1 MYRYP
6 SNRVFFWLAL
16 GLLSL
21 RCDAFEPLAVEVP
34 LPPALRGQPVW
45 LAEVLDSGRFAVGF
59 EGGVAIGTPPDGWR
73 IVASPNGQVV
83 RVASAAHQR
92 LFVAGHGVAFFAE
105 TGTPQ
110 PIEHLSGEIIHAEAV
125 ADGWLA
131 AGGGGVWHVKP
142 NGDAQLLLA
151 PIVGAKGPYRLC
163 RVDGDLV
170 ISSLDMAPM
179 VWNGGKLVAAPAYAQ
194 FGHQEIGDSTG
205 PLRLTSKG
213 IRDRGNRPIFPPK
226 SDRLL
231 LKAGIVGLAESGP
244 WILAP
249 TFSHGLYALD
259 RDNGDVAWTARKF
272 GGIYYL
278 KRREGSLLLG
288 TASGLFAFSDP
299 SQTQFLDVGGKSI
312 LGLNADDLSVGTLIT
327 ADGVC
332 DLSDANKNDPS
343 MQWPDQDGASV
354 QDGRLCFGSRRTNLL
369 TRYVNGLAVV
379 GDTAAVAQDQG
390 LTFLDRDGTSRFT
403 AIPAI
408 AGSLATDGRQF
419 LVGTATQGVQVVAAD
434 GRIAGQLG
442 AGRATART
450 VRPGKAVLLFWD
462 GTILDSDAS
471 TLGRIPW
478 GNPRDAAFVQDRL
491 AVLVTRPD
499 RDPVVGLLEG
509 DIWAPLEIPGLAEI
523 GAEKIAANAD
533 FLFAAGP
540 RGVIRVRLP
549 LAPSQPPAADWSWS
563 APVREGRVEL
573 PAASADRVSV
583 RNRTLELA
591 PAPATFL
598 RLRKAD
604 GTWETLRAG
613 ADFFL
618 PVGWGETP
626 VTLQAERN
634 GLRAETAFTIVRP
647 WPWWLRPWAWPL
659 HALVFGGMVYG
670 LVRWRTHT
678 LRQHNLELEAR
689 VNERTAQLRK
699 ATAAKEEFLASISHE
714 IRNPLN
720 GVVGICAMLADRDV
734 GPGERVLVRTL
745 GGCADQLRSMLD
757 DILDFS
763 RIDRTQVT
771 LTNVDFEAGALVEEA
786 ARAMD
791 PELAA
796 CALML
801 PEQAAWLHGD
811 SGKLRQ
817 IVCNLIS
824 NALKY
829 GVPREAGVEVR
840 LTPAGAGR
848 SRLRLAVRNSG
859 PTIPPDELN
868 RLFDSFQRGRNT
880 ANIPGSGLG
889 LAVCRR
895 LAQAMGGRITAA
907 SQDGVTEFALEVTL
921 ANAQPPAPKAGAPK
935 AVSRALAI
943 EDEDYNR
950 IALGHV
956 LKQLGYEVHWADDG
970 AAAIKL
976 AAANQYDLVLT
987 DWRLPDTDGGTLCK
1001 QLVGLLPRPTPPI
1014 VAVTA
1019 YTTQEKL
1026 EEARAAGMTGF
1037 VTKPVTREKLE
1048 RVILGLSEG
1057 LRPKR
1062 SLDTHTAGAL
1072 AGNPLASLGD
1082 LAPSADQLHDSI
1094 ARKWQA
1100 VGAMAKLRDPRTG
1113 AEAHA
1118 LRSLLL
1124 LAGEETAAEQVGLL
1138 EQAAD
1143 AGDWATALR
1152 LLTFVCEEIALAQGR
1167 LRA

>member
-1 MYRYP
+1 M
-6 SNRVFFWLAL
+6 
-16 GLLSL
+16 
-21 RCDAFEPLAVEVP
+21 EIP
-34 LPPALRGQPVW
+34 LPGTARGKPVW
-45 LAEVLDSGRFAVGF
+45 VTEILDSGQLAVGF
-59 EGGVAIGTPPDGWR
+59 EGGIAIGTPFGEWSIIPTPNGQVPRCINQAHGQVLIAGHGFAAFLDNGSLRPIKQLETEIVCVKTTATGWLLSGSGGVWTVAADGTVHQTLIASREAKGPYRICTINQDIVVSAIGTPPLVWSAGR
-73 IVASPNGQVV
+73 LSPASRYEPFLRNEIV
-83 RVASAAHQR
+83 
-92 LFVAGHGVAFFAE
+92 
-105 TGTPQ
+105 
-110 PIEHLSGEIIHAEAV
+110 
-125 ADGWLA
+125 DA
-131 AGGGGVWHVKP
+131 AG
-142 NGDAQLLLA
+142 NLLLTSQGVRDIQNKA
-151 PIVGAKGPYRLC
+151 
-163 RVDGDLV
+163 V
-170 ISSLDMAPM
+170 IPVAI
-179 VWNGGKLVAAPAYAQ
+179 GK
-194 FGHQEIGDSTG
+194 
-205 PLRLTSKG
+205 K
-213 IRDRGNRPIFPPK
+213 
-226 SDRLL
+226 L
-231 LKAGIVGLAESGP
+231 LKQGAISVIETGP
-244 WILAP
+244 WIIVP
-249 TFSHGLYALD
+249 TYSNGLDAIDRSSGNLVWSTQKLGSTYFTYRQTHSFLVGTSSGLFSVNDPFQAQF
-259 RDNGDVAWTARKF
+259 RN
-272 GGIYYL
+272 I
-278 KRREGSLLLG
+278 EGRSVISLIEDENERVKLV
-288 TASGLFAFSDP
+288 TASGVCMLDGEP
-299 SQTQFLDVGGKSI
+299 SWDTS
-312 LGLNADDLSVGTLIT
+312 AH
-327 ADGVC
+327 
-332 DLSDANKNDPS
+332 
-343 MQWPDQDGASV
+343 WPTDSGAEV
-354 QDGRLCFGSRRTNLL
+354 RDGRLSFDKQSVPLL
-369 TRYVNGLAVV
+369 VRYVSGLAVV

-390 LTFLDRDGTSRFT
+390 LTFLDRTGTSRFT

-408 AGSLATDGRQF
+408 AGSLATDGRRF
-419 LVGTATQGVQVVAAD
+419 LVGTATQGVQVVEAD
-434 GRIAGQLG
+434 GTIAGQLG

-462 GTILDSDAS
+462 GAILDSDAS
-471 TLGRIPW
+471 HLGHITW

-491 AVLVTRPD
+491 AILVTRPD

-509 DIWAPLEIPGLAEI
+509 DAWVPLEIPGLAEI
-523 GAEKIAANAD
+523 GAEKIAANAE

-540 RGVIRVRLP
+540 RGVIRARLP
-549 LAPSQPPAADWSWS
+549 LPRSQPPAADWTWS
-563 APVREGRVEL
+563 APVREGRVTL
-573 PAASADRVSV
+573 PAADADHVTV
-583 RNRTLELA
+583 RTRTLELA
-591 PAPATFL
+591 PAPVTFL

-604 GTWETLRAG
+604 GTWESLRAG
-613 ADFFL
+613 AGFSL

-626 VTLQAERN
+626 VMLQAERN
-634 GLRAETAFTIVRP
+634 GLRTETAFTVVRP

-659 HALVFGGMVYG
+659 HALVFGGIVYG
-670 LVRWRTHT
+670 LVRWHTHK
-678 LRQHNLELEAR
+678 LRRDNLELEAR

-791 PELAA
+791 PELTA

-801 PEQAAWLHGD
+801 PEQVAWLHGD

-921 ANAQPPAPKAGAPK
+921 ANAQPPAPKVGAPK

-956 LKQLGYEVHWADDG
+956 LKQLGYEVHWAADG
-970 AAAIKL
+970 ASAVKL

-1001 QLVGLLPRPTPPI
+1001 KLVGLLPRPTPPI

-1082 LAPSADQLHDSI
+1082 LAPSADQLHDGI

-1100 VGAMAKLRDPRTG
+1100 VGAMAQLRDPRTG

-1124 LAGEETAAEQVGLL
+1124 LAAEESAAEQVGLL

-1152 LLTFVCEEIALAQGR
+1152 LLTFVGEEIALAQGR
-1167 LRA
+1167 LRT